1 MVLSYWYAYKLPAVV
16 IRPFNTYGPMQKS
29 SGEGGV
35 VAIFIRRN
43 LEGLP
48 LNIYGD
54 GCQTRDL
61 LYVEDCAEFVVRA
74 GYSDRVNGEI
84 INAGL
89 GRDISIND
97 LALLIA
103 KDKEKI
109 VHVPHIH
116 PQSEIAKLLCN
127 YQKAKELLGWTPK
140 VSLEEGIKRTEEWI
154 RSTLAT

>member
-1 MVLSYWYAYKLPAVV
+1 
-16 IRPFNTYGPMQKS
+16 
-29 SGEGGV
+29 
-35 VAIFIRRN
+35 
-43 LEGLP
+43 
-48 LNIYGD
+48 
-54 GCQTRDL
+54 
-61 LYVEDCAEFVVRA
+61 
-74 GYSDRVNGEI
+74 
-84 INAGL
+84 
-89 GRDISIND
+89 
-97 LALLIA
+97 LIA